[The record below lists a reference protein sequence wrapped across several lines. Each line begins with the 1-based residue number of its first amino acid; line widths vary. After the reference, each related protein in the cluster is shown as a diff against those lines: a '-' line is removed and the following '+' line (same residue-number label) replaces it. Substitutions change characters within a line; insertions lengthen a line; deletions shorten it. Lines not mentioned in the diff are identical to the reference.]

1 MVNQM
6 INTHKQIIKELNL
19 TLKKAY
25 QSDFYRRR
33 FKENKIELPLKRF
46 DDFQKIPFTKR
57 EDVELNNNLILSVPY
72 DKVVRL
78 SQTSGTSGKY
88 ISIFYTRKDLKDYL
102 IPKQVDQFQIT
113 GVKKEDIVLNSLGY
127 GLITPG
133 FEWENALID
142 IGATVLPA
150 GTGNM
155 TSTKRQIEMLQKF
168 KVTVLNCTPSYALKI
183 TETAKEMNHD
193 LSQSNLR
200 MIQLTGERLTEKL
213 RKNIE
218 TCFSAEV
225 FNLYGCSEFGGIAAE
240 CPYHEGLH
248 IQSNKYLY
256 PEVIDPDTYEASDE
270 GILVLTS
277 LKREAMPLIRY
288 WTNDYVIW
296 THEKCKCGSYQP
308 RILEY
313 KFRADQMVKYKGVLI
328 NPVDIEDI
336 IENRPELGERYRI
349 VVFKEN
355 QLDKI
360 RIEVEVKTQD
370 AEALRNK
377 VEEEVRNRLGLKIN
391 VDLLPFGTL
400 SNDWKLK
407 HVLDFREDS

>member
-1 MVNQM
+1 MVNQKT
-6 INTHKQIIKELNL
+6 NTHGKIIKELNL
-19 TLKKAY
+19 TLKRAY
-25 QSDFYRRR
+25 LSNFYQRK
-33 FKENKIELPLKRF
+33 FKENKIELPLKRI

-57 EDVELNNNLILSVPY
+57 ADVELNNDLILAVPSNE
-72 DKVVRL
+72 VVRI

-88 ISIFYTRKDLKDYL
+88 ISIFYTQKDLKKHL
-102 IPKQVDQFQIT
+102 FPKQVNQFRVT
-113 GVKKEDIVLNSLGY
+113 GVKKEDIVMNSLGY
-127 GLITPG
+127 GLITAG
-133 FEWENALID
+133 FEWENALIN
-142 IGATVLPA
+142 IGATVLPV

-155 TSTKRQIEMLQKF
+155 TSTKRQIEMLHKF
-168 KVTVLNCTPSYALKI
+168 NVTVLNCTPSYALKI
-183 TETAKEMNHD
+183 IEAAKEINYD

-218 TCFSAEV
+218 TRFSTEV

-240 CPYHEGLH
+240 CSYHEGLH
-248 IQSNKYLY
+248 IQGNKYLF
-256 PEVIDPDTYEASDE
+256 PEVIDPNTYEASDE
-270 GILVLTS
+270 GVLVLTS
-277 LKREAMPLIRY
+277 LKRDAMPLVRY
-288 WTNDYVIW
+288 WTNDYVVW
-296 THEKCKCGSYQP
+296 THEKCKCGSNQP

-349 VVFKEN
+349 VVYEEN

-360 RIEVEVKTQD
+360 RIEVEMKTQE
-370 AEALRNK
+370 AEAVRNK
-377 VEEEVRNRLGLKIN
+377 VEEAIRTRLGLKID
-391 VDLLPFGTL
+391 VSLLPFGTL

-407 HVLDFREDS
+407 HVLDFRESS